1 MRILLTGS
9 TGVIGRRVVPLL
21 LKAGHQLTAVARSP
35 EKRLALERAGAAA
48 VTVDLFDPLAV
59 RQAVRGHDAVVTL
72 RGPLGPLLDWLAR
85 HEIADLHIE
94 TIGLAGIYGRYHGA
108 DT

>member
-1 MRILLTGS
+1 MW
-9 TGVIGRRVVPLL
+9 
-21 LKAGHQLTAVARSP
+21 SP
-35 EKRLALERAGAAA
+35 TFRFEDRA
-48 VTVDLFDPLAV
+48 
-59 RQAVRGHDAVVTL
+59 QACREVRGHDAVVTL

-108 DT
+108 DA